1 MSIKSSTSK
10 GCDVRDKCN
19 AKVVTMNTALAMSRV
34 GNLGTG
40 QEWYW
45 YILRMIV
52 VVTADSQGDFL
63 TLCWLCSTILLC
75 IPRPKTLCNDD
86 CTHVVLGGGGCV
98 DVVVVVIVVVVA
110 AGGAVDSLVLP
121 VAATTSADF
130 KIARKLF
137 GGTFTKTIM
146 N

>member
-1 MSIKSSTSK
+1 
-10 GCDVRDKCN
+10 
-19 AKVVTMNTALAMSRV
+19 
-34 GNLGTG
+34 
-40 QEWYW
+40 
-45 YILRMIV
+45 MIV
-52 VVTADSQGDFL
+52 VVIADSQGDFML
-63 TLCWLCSTILLC
+63 IMQYNFVLYSPTH
-75 IPRPKTLCNDD
+75 PKTQCNDD